1 MELVLI
7 PILLIGGAVLA
18 YLGVHGTQQTAWA
31 MYGPHISTRSGKRLP
46 VPMTPQ
52 AAASSVESQAYD
64 EPVLVPYSE
73 PSLFAMTERTATVE
87 RPTAKAA
94 PAVATYAAS
103 TFTQS
108 DALIGELM
116 TELAMVRDELNAL
129 RDRMESLTRPMQ
141 SA

>member
-7 PILLIGGAVLA
+7 PILLIGGAVLV

-46 VPMTPQ
+46 VPVTPQ
-52 AAASSVESQAYD
+52 AAPPVESQPYE
-64 EPVLVPYSE
+64 EPELVPYSE
-73 PSLFAMTERTATVE
+73 PSMFVMTERAATIE
-87 RPTAKAA
+87 RPREKTAA
-94 PAVATYAAS
+94 PVATYASAA
-103 TFTQS
+103 FTQS
-108 DALIGELM
+108 DALIGELI

-141 SA
+141 SV

>member
-7 PILLIGGAVLA
+7 PILLIGGAVLV

-46 VPMTPQ
+46 VPVTPQ
-52 AAASSVESQAYD
+52 AAAPVESQPHD
-64 EPVLVPYSE
+64 EPEPVPYSE
-73 PSLFAMTERTATVE
+73 PSLFVMTERAATVE
-87 RPTAKAA
+87 RPKAKTA
-94 PAVATYAAS
+94 AVATYAAP
-103 TFTQS
+103 TFSHS

-129 RDRMESLTRPMQ
+129 RDRMESLARPMQ
-141 SA
+141 SV